1 MRGDLGFNHG
11 TLALSNHRHVDRG
24 GINRPAELRGVA
36 HQIRDPRTRNLILSR
51 HAGDVGTGA
60 PNPFALY
67 DGSSPS
73 DLRQVPSKELA
84 TGSTAKNQDFK
95 LVRLMHGFLHF

>member
-1 MRGDLGFNHG
+1 MRGDLGFDHG
-11 TLALSNHRHVDRG
+11 TLALSNHRHVDRR
-24 GINRPAELRGVA
+24 GINRQAALRGVP
-36 HQIRDPRTRNLILSR
+36 HEVRDPRTRNLILAR
-51 HAGDVGTGA
+51 HASDVGTGT
-60 PNPFALY
+60 PNPPALY

-73 DLRQVPSKELA
+73 GLRHVPSQELA